1 MSQSNLDSAAVKAT
15 LLLASTL
22 TVMSGATI
30 APSLPAMQDHF
41 SEVENVQFWVRLV
54 LTMPA
59 LFIVI
64 GSLIVGQMV
73 DRLGR
78 KPLLIGSAL
87 LYGLAGGSGF
97 VLNSLFSILCGRA
110 LLGLAVAGVMV
121 SATTLI
127 ADYYQG
133 DRRANFMGLQAAFMG
148 FGGVLFLSVGGF
160 VANLNWRLP
169 FLIYLLSWLLLPTMV
184 LSLVEPVREKV
195 KRSDTDPRSQQV
207 TPSRLPVKLLV
218 LVYGSALIMQMIFYL
233 IPVQLPFYLRQIAQ
247 ADATRSGLAIA
258 FATLLSAL
266 ASLNYGRIKRHFN
279 FISILAIA
287 FTLMGIGYLGIG
299 VAGTYWLILVVLIPT
314 GLGLGLLMPNLNVWT
329 SAEVPDDLRG
339 RALGGLTTFFF
350 LGQFL
355 SPIAAQPISST
366 VGLAA
371 TYGLAG
377 VLLVVLGA
385 ILWTSKKQ
393 VCRLIDSAG

>member
-1 MSQSNLDSAAVKAT
+1 
-15 LLLASTL
+15 
-22 TVMSGATI
+22 
-30 APSLPAMQDHF
+30 
-41 SEVENVQFWVRLV
+41 
-54 LTMPA
+54 
-59 LFIVI
+59 
-64 GSLIVGQMV
+64 
-73 DRLGR
+73 
-78 KPLLIGSAL
+78 
-87 LYGLAGGSGF
+87 
-97 VLNSLFSILCGRA
+97 
-110 LLGLAVAGVMV
+110 
-121 SATTLI
+121 
-127 ADYYQG
+127 
-133 DRRANFMGLQAAFMG
+133 
-148 FGGVLFLSVGGF
+148 
-160 VANLNWRLP
+160 
-169 FLIYLLSWLLLPTMV
+169 MV
-184 LSLVEPVREKV
+184 LSLVEPVRGQGNGLDINP
-195 KRSDTDPRSQQV
+195 SSQQV

-218 LVYGSALIMQMIFYL
+218 LVYGSALIMQIIFYL

-355 SPIAAQPISST
+355 SPIAAQPVSST

-377 VLLVVLGA
+377 VLLVVLSA